1 MQHDGE
7 AFLPLRLVQTLGFGK
22 FRKPFANSTPEADFL
37 LRLGIAPE
45 IVLPLCKCFWPH
57 LCQGLLDFSFDNVS
71 QSWLKRW
78 MLVFT
83 PTFHLR

>member
-1 MQHDGE
+1 
-7 AFLPLRLVQTLGFGK
+7 
-22 FRKPFANSTPEADFL
+22 
-37 LRLGIAPE
+37 
-45 IVLPLCKCFWPH
+45 
-57 LCQGLLDFSFDNVS
+57 LDFSFDNVS